1 MGEIKSAREI
11 AMEKINKL
19 GEPTEQ
25 EILEWKYIPEGEKL
39 AARYLKQDAQ
49 LSDELA
55 KYDKKAAPY
64 VIRGVNNILIKNITL
79 PANEGAQRTNKLA
92 MEGIKSLK
100 TDKSRTEAIL
110 KQLQQIFNHYTGQG
124 EQQRN
129 QAYAALKADFQAK
142 VEQALR
148 QQMGGNTA
156 GIRIDIEK
164 QPQFQEEWRK
174 MKAQLDGQYLQVL
187 DELKQQ
193 LEEIR

>member
-100 TDKSRTEAIL
+100 TDKSRTEAVL